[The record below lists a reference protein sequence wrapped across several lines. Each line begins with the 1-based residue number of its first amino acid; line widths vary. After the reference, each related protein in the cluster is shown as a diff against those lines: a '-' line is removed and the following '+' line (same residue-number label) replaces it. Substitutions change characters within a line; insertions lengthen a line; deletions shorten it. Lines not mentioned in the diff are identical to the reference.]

1 MSDDIAV
8 LQLAKA
14 SNLKTAAIGT
24 ASSLTIGSKVTAVG
38 NAGGTGALARETGT
52 VTAVNQAISVESDGG
67 AAEHLSGLIETNAAL
82 EPGDS
87 GGPLLDSAGR
97 VVGVDT
103 AASVS
108 SAYASSRATQGYAIP
123 INTAVKIAKQIVAGK
138 ASATVHIGSTA
149 FLGIQ
154 VGADRGYYGTDGAPI
169 VGIFIGGPAENAGLV
184 AGDIITSI
192 NGTTIS
198 SPETLEA
205 AVLQLKP
212 GQKIVVNY
220 TDSFGQ
226 AQSTTVTLT
235 TGPPQ

>member
-1 MSDDIAV
+1 M
-8 LQLAKA
+8 
-14 SNLKTAAIGT
+14 
-24 ASSLTIGSKVTAVG
+24 
-38 NAGGTGALARETGT
+38 
-52 VTAVNQAISVESDGG
+52 
-67 AAEHLSGLIETNAAL
+67 
-82 EPGDS
+82 
-87 GGPLLDSAGR
+87 
-97 VVGVDT
+97 
-103 AASVS
+103 
-108 SAYASSRATQGYAIP
+108 
-123 INTAVKIAKQIVAGK
+123 
-138 ASATVHIGSTA
+138 HIGSTA